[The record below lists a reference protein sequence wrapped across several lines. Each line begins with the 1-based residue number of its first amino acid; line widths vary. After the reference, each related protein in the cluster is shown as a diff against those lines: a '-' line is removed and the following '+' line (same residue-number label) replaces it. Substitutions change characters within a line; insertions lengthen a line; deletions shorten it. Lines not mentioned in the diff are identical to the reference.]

1 MRLVLPRLYV
11 ILDAALL
18 KIPAKECAK
27 TLVDAGVRLIQYRNK
42 RASGR
47 DLFETARELATLLN
61 PLGVQFIVNDRAD
74 VAALVGAGGVHVGQ
88 EDLGVEQAREVVG
101 DGKWV
106 GISTHNARQ
115 FRMALQTSADYI
127 AVGPVFATGS
137 KENPDPVVG
146 VGLVRETRGITDR
159 PIVGIGGITLEQS
172 AEVIEA
178 GANSVA
184 VISDILGA
192 EDIGKRARQYVD
204 LLEGLDSGTAL
215 QRA

>member
-27 TLVDAGVRLIQYRNK
+27 SLVDAGARLIQYRNK

-47 DLFETARELATLLN
+47 ELFETSRELAEYLN

-74 VAALVGAGGVHVGQ
+74 VAVLAGAGGVHVGQ
-88 EDLGVEQAREVVG
+88 DDLGVEQARRVVG
-101 DGKWV
+101 EDKWV
-106 GISTHNARQ
+106 GISTHNSGQ
-115 FRMALQTSADYI
+115 FRSALQTSAEYI

-146 VGLVRETRGITDR
+146 VGFVRETRGMTER
-159 PIVGIGGITLEQS
+159 PIVAIGGITLERAS
-172 AEVIEA
+172 EVLNA
-178 GANSVA
+178 GADSVA
-184 VISDILGA
+184 VISDILRA
-192 EDIGKRARQYVD
+192 ENVGKHARQYVD
-204 LLEGLDSGTAL
+204 LLEQRDSGIA
-215 QRA
+215 AKK

>member
-1 MRLVLPRLYV
+1 
-11 ILDAALL
+11 
-18 KIPAKECAK
+18 
-27 TLVDAGVRLIQYRNK
+27 
-42 RASGR
+42 
-47 DLFETARELATLLN
+47 
-61 PLGVQFIVNDRAD
+61 
-74 VAALVGAGGVHVGQ
+74 VGAGGVHVGQ